1 VDDVRRGG
9 GEHRADGPCGDRAH
23 GHRFDA
29 VAGLPLRCAPGA
41 QHEDLVPAGAQLVGD
56 PEDVV
61 AEEDGLGDDG
71 DPHADIV
78 DGPGGPRVAGTW
90 VPHDRVADRR

>member
-1 VDDVRRGG
+1 
-9 GEHRADGPCGDRAH
+9 
-23 GHRFDA
+23 
-29 VAGLPLRCAPGA
+29 
-41 QHEDLVPAGAQLVGD
+41 VPAGAQLVGD

-61 AEEDGLGDDG
+61 GDVVAGEDGLGDDG